1 MSTLTTAYVHH
12 IEERI
17 LERQKELDARLHA
30 AVLAATGEASGAAE
44 VRDMKDAAAEDSDAA
59 FDDAAL
65 AQAAR
70 ERDELAAA
78 LRRIRQGS
86 YGDCADC
93 GRPIPVHRLEAM
105 PAAALC
111 AECQGRHEH
120 AASHWRPG

>member
-1 MSTLTTAYVHH
+1 MSTLTSAYLHH
-12 IEERI
+12 IEERL
-17 LERQKELDARLHA
+17 LERQQELDARLHA
-30 AVLAATGEASGAAE
+30 AVLAATGEPSRATE
-44 VRDMKDAAAEDSDAA
+44 VRDMKDAADEASDAA
-59 FDDAAL
+59 LDDAAL
-65 AQAAR
+65 AQVAR
-70 ERDELAAA
+70 EREELAAA

-120 AASHWRPG
+120 GATRWPPG